1 MSRRPGK
8 GEMRILFVVPYTP
21 NLIRVRPYNLIRG
34 LAARGHPVTVAT
46 LWSSPQ
52 EQADLHPDVMHI
64 EHLRGA
70 RYGLRSKSQK
80 RSAPLAK

>member
-1 MSRRPGK
+1 MN
-8 GEMRILFVVPYTP
+8 ILYIVPYTP
-21 NLIRVRPYNLIRG
+21 NLIRVRPYILIRG
-34 LAARGHPVTVAT
+34 LVARGHTVTFAT

-52 EQADLHPDVMHI
+52 EQADLRPDVMHI